1 MISDQG
7 HLKDTK
13 KNKMLKHN
21 MGCVQIIVNDKYTM
35 RHLARLILEAFTPKE
50 TFATRIDFING
61 DKNDIRL
68 DNIKWHKNRTYEE
81 ALAYQRQYEN
91 EKNRRLKEQQ
101 ALQHNDTS
109 PKKPFKSPTAFYRK
123 WNEQLSH
130 QLEKDLPE
138 WLKNA
143 IRQLIQMNNEEIY
156 EIEKKDR
163 KPYI

>member
-21 MGCVQIIVNDKYTM
+21 MGYVQIIVNDKYTL
-35 RHLARLILEAFTPKE
+35 RPLARLILEAFTPKE
-50 TFATRIDFING
+50 TFTTRIDFING

-68 DNIKWHKNRTYEE
+68 DNIKWHQNRTYEE
-81 ALAYQRQYEN
+81 ALEYQKQYY
-91 EKNRRLKEQQ
+91 EKSKRRLLEQP
-101 ALQHNDTS
+101 ANDTS
-109 PKKPFKSPTAFYRK
+109 PRMPFKSPTAFYRK
-123 WNEQLSH
+123 WNEQLYH

-143 IRQLIQMNNEEIY
+143 IRQLIQMNNEEIN

-163 KPYI
+163 QPDVRD